1 MGERQLKTLTAY
13 SAIAAA
19 VGVLAIAALPTTT
32 LAQTTATRTAAAQPT
47 TAPSALDAQFRA
59 IAEEEYAWRQREMP
73 SRASKPST
81 LPDVSAA
88 TQQRRLA
95 YWTGVQ
101 TRLNAISPDRLSPS
115 ERTNYAVYKH
125 QIDNFVDDG
134 RHRLYE
140 MPFTAD
146 SSFWSSIAGMANQ
159 TFTSV
164 EDYERYL
171 SQLRD
176 TPRYFDQQ
184 ITNMRAGLARGFTQ
198 PKASLVGRDVSILS
212 VTEPTDPLANPM
224 YKPFIDMPSMISDAD
239 KQRLRAEAVQVI
251 QQQVVPAHRTLL
263 SFIRDEYMPGARDTL
278 GANRLPDGEDFYQ
291 TQIRQ
296 YTSVNLTPD
305 QIHQIGR
312 SEVARI
318 RAEMETV
325 MRSTGWTGSF
335 AEFITF
341 LKTDPQ
347 FQYDKPEHLLWHGA
361 WVIKKVDGKIGQ
373 YFNVKPRDTFSL
385 IPVPPA
391 IAPFY
396 TAGRGGNGACL
407 LNTYDLPSRPRY
419 NIPALTVHEC
429 NPGHAWHGVLRRE
442 HAKLPEWRSQ
452 AGISAFGEGW
462 ALYTEKLAVEM
473 GIYEDAYEDFGR
485 LNYEMWRA
493 ARLVIDTGLHS
504 KGWTREQ
511 AIAFLSE
518 NTALSDHEVGTEI
531 DRYITWP
538 GQALAYKLGEIEI
551 VRLRRLAEAELGA
564 DFDIKAFHD
573 HLLALGVA
581 TIPAMTTEMEAFIA
595 ESKQAAT
602 AARAGR

>member
-1 MGERQLKTLTAY
+1 MIYWGRMQLKTLTAY

-19 VGVLAIAALPTTT
+19 VGVMAFAALP
-32 LAQTTATRTAAAQPT
+32 ATAVASAPASASATSAAAV
-47 TAPSALDAQFRA
+47 DAQFRA
-59 IAEEEYAWRQREMP
+59 IAEEEYAWRQKEMP
-73 SRASKPST
+73 SRASKPSN

-95 YWTGVQ
+95 YWTDIQ
-101 TRLNAISPDRLSPS
+101 NRLNAISLDQLSPS
-115 ERTNYAVYKH
+115 ERTNYAVYRH
-125 QIDNFVDDG
+125 QIDNYVDDG

-140 MPFTAD
+140 MPFNSD
-146 SSFWSSIAGMANQ
+146 SSFWSSISGMANQ

-184 ITNMRAGLARGFTQ
+184 IVNMRAGLARGFTQ
-198 PKASLVGRDVSILS
+198 PKASLVGRDVSILA
-212 VTEPTDPLANPM
+212 VTEPTDPQANPF
-224 YKPFIDMPSMISDAD
+224 YKPFIDMPQSVSEAER
-239 KQRLRAEAVQVI
+239 QRLRAAAVQVI

-263 SFIRDEYMPGARDTL
+263 SFIRDEYVPGARDTL
-278 GANRLPDGEDFYQ
+278 GANRLPNGDDFYQ

-312 SEVARI
+312 AEVARI
-318 RAEMETV
+318 RAEMEAV
-325 MRSTGWTGSF
+325 MRSTGYTGDF
-335 AEFITF
+335 AQFITF

-347 FQYDKPEHLLWHGA
+347 FQYEKPEHLLWHGA
-361 WVIKKVDGKIGQ
+361 WVIKKVDGKMGQ
-373 YFNVKPRDTFSL
+373 YFNLKPRDTFSL
-385 IPVPPA
+385 VPVPDA

-396 TAGRGGNGACL
+396 TAGRGGNGTCL

-504 KGWTREQ
+504 KGWTRDQ

-551 VRLRRLAEAELGA
+551 VRLRRQAEAELGA

-581 TIPAMTTEMEAFIA
+581 TIPAMTAEMEAFIA
-595 ESKQAAT
+595 ESKQAAA
-602 AARAGR
+602 AARRAE

>member
-1 MGERQLKTLTAY
+1 MKTLTAY

-19 VGVLAIAALPTTT
+19 AGVLALAALPTT
-32 LAQTTATRTAAAQPT
+32 ASAASASAPATATATATSA
-47 TAPSALDAQFRA
+47 SALDAQFRA
-59 IAEEEYAWRQREMP
+59 IADEEYAWRRNEIP
-73 SRASKPST
+73 SRAAKPSN

-95 YWTGVQ
+95 YWTEIQ
-101 TRLNAISPDRLSPS
+101 RRLNAISPDQLSPS

-140 MPFTAD
+140 MPFNSD
-146 SSFWSSIAGMANQ
+146 SSFWSSISGMANQ

-164 EDYERYL
+164 EDYDRYL

-184 ITNMRAGLARGFTQ
+184 IANMRAGLARGFTQ
-198 PKASLVGRDVSILS
+198 PKASLVGRDVSILA
-212 VTEPTDPLANPM
+212 VTEPTEPQANPI
-224 YKPFIDMPSMISDAD
+224 YKPFIDMPSTISEAD

-263 SFIRDEYMPGARDTL
+263 SFIRDEYVPGARDAL
-278 GANRLPDGEDFYQ
+278 GANRLPNGDDFYQ

-312 SEVARI
+312 GEVARI
-318 RAEMETV
+318 RAEMEAV

-335 AEFITF
+335 AEFLTF
-341 LKTDPQ
+341 LKTDRQ

-361 WVIKKVDGKIGQ
+361 WVIKKVDGKMGQ
-373 YFNVKPRDTFSL
+373 YFNLKPRDTFSL

-442 HAKLPEWRSQ
+442 HAELPEWRSQ

-504 KGWTREQ
+504 KGWTRDQ
-511 AIAFLSE
+511 AIAFLSG

-551 VRLRRLAEAELGA
+551 VRLRRNAEAELGA
-564 DFDIKAFHD
+564 DFDIRAFHD

-581 TIPAMTTEMEAFIA
+581 TIPAMTAEMEAFIA
-595 ESKQAAT
+595 QSKQAAG
-602 AARAGR
+602 ARRAE

>member
-1 MGERQLKTLTAY
+1 M
-13 SAIAAA
+13 
-19 VGVLAIAALPTTT
+19 
-32 LAQTTATRTAAAQPT
+32 
-47 TAPSALDAQFRA
+47 
-59 IAEEEYAWRQREMP
+59 
-73 SRASKPST
+73 
-81 LPDVSAA
+81 
-88 TQQRRLA
+88 QRRLE
-95 YWTGVQ
+95 
-101 TRLNAISPDRLSPS
+101 AIAPDQLSAS

-140 MPFTAD
+140 MPFNSD
-146 SSFWSSIAGMANQ
+146 SSFWSSISGMANQ

-184 ITNMRAGLARGFTQ
+184 IVNMRAGLARGFTQ
-198 PKASLVGRDVSILS
+198 PKASLVGRDVSILA
-212 VTEPTDPLANPM
+212 VTEPADATQNPF
-224 YKPFIDMPSMISDAD
+224 YKPFLVMPAAMAEAD
-239 KQRLRAEAVQVI
+239 KQRLRAAAVQVI

-263 SFIRDEYMPGARDTL
+263 SFIRDEYVPGARDTL
-278 GANRLPDGEDFYQ
+278 GANRLPNGDDFYQ

-296 YTSVNLTPD
+296 YTSINLTPD

-312 SEVARI
+312 TEVARI
-318 RAEMETV
+318 RAEMEAV

-347 FQYDKPEHLLWHGA
+347 FHYEKPEHLLWHGA

-373 YFNVKPRDTFSL
+373 YFNLKPRDTFSL
-385 IPVPPA
+385 IPVPDS

-396 TAGRGGNGACL
+396 TAGRGGNGSCL

-473 GIYEDAYEDFGR
+473 GIYEDPYEDFGR

-504 KGWTREQ
+504 KGWTRDQ

-551 VRLRRLAEAELGA
+551 VRLRRKAEAELGA

-581 TIPAMTTEMEAFIA
+581 TIPAMTAEMEDFIA
-595 ESKQAAT
+595 QSKAAAAT
-602 AARAGR
+602 RTAQ

>member
-1 MGERQLKTLTAY
+1 MKTLTAY

-19 VGVLAIAALPTTT
+19 AGVLAFGALPTAASASAPAAAT
-32 LAQTTATRTAAAQPT
+32 ATTA
-47 TAPSALDAQFRA
+47 SALDAQFRA
-59 IAEEEYAWRQREMP
+59 IAEEEYAWRRNEIP
-73 SRASKPST
+73 SRASKPAN

-95 YWTGVQ
+95 YWTEIQ
-101 TRLNAISPDRLSPS
+101 RRLSAISPEQLSPS

-140 MPFTAD
+140 MPFNSD
-146 SSFWSSIAGMANQ
+146 SSFWSSISGMANQ

-164 EDYERYL
+164 EHYDRYL

-184 ITNMRAGLARGFTQ
+184 IANMRAGLARGFTQ
-198 PKASLVGRDVSILS
+198 PKASLVGRDVSILA
-212 VTEPTDPLANPM
+212 VTEPTDPQANPI
-224 YKPFIDMPSMISDAD
+224 YKPFIDMPSTIPEAD

-263 SFIRDEYMPGARDTL
+263 SFIRDEYVPGARDTL
-278 GANRLPDGEDFYQ
+278 GANRLPDGDDFYQ

-312 SEVARI
+312 AEVARV
-318 RAEMETV
+318 RAEMEAV

-335 AEFITF
+335 ADFLTF
-341 LKTDPQ
+341 LKTDRQ

-361 WVIKKVDGKIGQ
+361 WVIKKVDGKMGQ
-373 YFNVKPRDTFSL
+373 YFNLKPRDTFSL

-442 HAKLPEWRSQ
+442 HALPEWRSQ

-493 ARLVIDTGLHS
+493 ARLVIDTGVHS
-504 KGWTREQ
+504 KGWTRDQ
-511 AIAFLSE
+511 AVAFLSE

-551 VRLRRLAEAELGA
+551 VRLRRKAEAELGA
-564 DFDIKAFHD
+564 DFDIRAFHD

-581 TIPAMTTEMEAFIA
+581 TIPAMTAEMEAFIA
-595 ESKQAAT
+595 QSKQAAGT
-602 AARAGR
+602 RRAE

>member
-1 MGERQLKTLTAY
+1 MKSLTAFGALAVAVGILAVGGVAAPQQALAA
-13 SAIAAA
+13 SASAAA
-19 VGVLAIAALPTTT
+19 A
-32 LAQTTATRTAAAQPT
+32 
-47 TAPSALDAQFRA
+47 APSALDAQFRA
-59 IAEEEYAWRQREMP
+59 IAEEEYAWRRNEIP
-73 SRASKPST
+73 SRASRPAN

-95 YWTGVQ
+95 YWTEIQ
-101 TRLNAISPDRLSPS
+101 RRLNAISPDQLSPS

-140 MPFTAD
+140 MPFNSD
-146 SSFWSSIAGMANQ
+146 SSFWSSISGMANQ
-159 TFTSV
+159 TFASV
-164 EDYERYL
+164 EDYDRYL

-184 ITNMRAGLARGFTQ
+184 IANMRAGLARGFTQ
-198 PKASLVGRDVSILS
+198 PKASLVGRDVSILA
-212 VTEPTDPLANPM
+212 VTEPTDAQANPI
-224 YKPFIDMPSMISDAD
+224 YKPFIDMPSTISDAD
-239 KQRLRAEAVQVI
+239 KQRLRAQAVQVI

-263 SFIRDEYMPGARDTL
+263 SFIREEYVPGARDTL
-278 GANRLPDGEDFYQ
+278 GANRLPDGDDFYQ

-312 SEVARI
+312 GEVARI
-318 RAEMETV
+318 RAEMEAV

-335 AEFITF
+335 ADFLTF
-341 LKTDPQ
+341 LKTDRQ

-361 WVIKKVDGKIGQ
+361 WVIKKVDGKMGQ
-373 YFNVKPRDTFSL
+373 YFNLKPRDTFSL

-442 HAKLPEWRSQ
+442 HAALPEWRSQ

-504 KGWTREQ
+504 KGWTRDQ
-511 AIAFLSE
+511 AIAFLSG

-551 VRLRRLAEAELGA
+551 VRLRRKAEAELGA
-564 DFDIKAFHD
+564 DFDIRAFHD

-581 TIPAMTTEMEAFIA
+581 TIPAMTAEMEAFIA
-595 ESKQAAT
+595 QSKQAAGT
-602 AARAGR
+602 RRAE

>member
-1 MGERQLKTLTAY
+1 MKTLTAY

-19 VGVLAIAALPTTT
+19 AGVLALAALPTTASAASASASAPAT
-32 LAQTTATRTAAAQPT
+32 ATATTA
-47 TAPSALDAQFRA
+47 SALDAQFRA
-59 IAEEEYAWRQREMP
+59 IAEEEYAWRRNEIP
-73 SRASKPST
+73 SRASKPSN

-95 YWTGVQ
+95 YWTDVQ
-101 TRLNAISPDRLSPS
+101 RRLSAIAPDQLSPS

-140 MPFTAD
+140 MPFNSD
-146 SSFWSSIAGMANQ
+146 SSFWSSISGMANQ

-184 ITNMRAGLARGFTQ
+184 IANMRAGLARGFTQ
-198 PKASLVGRDVSILS
+198 PKASLVGRDVSILA
-212 VTEPTDPLANPM
+212 VTEPTDPQANPI
-224 YKPFIDMPSMISDAD
+224 YKPFIDMPSTISEAD

-263 SFIRDEYMPGARDTL
+263 SFIRDEYVPGARDTL
-278 GANRLPDGEDFYQ
+278 GANRLPNGDDFYQ

-312 SEVARI
+312 AEVARI
-318 RAEMETV
+318 RAEMEAV

-335 AEFITF
+335 AEFLTF
-341 LKTDPQ
+341 LKTDRQ

-361 WVIKKVDGKIGQ
+361 WVIKKVDGKMGQ
-373 YFNVKPRDTFSL
+373 YFNLKPRDTFSL

-442 HAKLPEWRSQ
+442 HAELPEWRSQ

-504 KGWTREQ
+504 KGWTRDQ
-511 AIAFLSE
+511 AIAFLSG

-551 VRLRRLAEAELGA
+551 VRLRRQAEAELGA
-564 DFDIKAFHD
+564 NFDIKAFHD

-581 TIPAMTTEMEAFIA
+581 TIPAMTAEMEAFIA
-595 ESKQAAT
+595 QSKQAAG
-602 AARAGR
+602 ARRAE

>member
-1 MGERQLKTLTAY
+1 MKTLTAY

-19 VGVLAIAALPTTT
+19 VGVMAFAALP
-32 LAQTTATRTAAAQPT
+32 ATAVASAPASASATSAAAV
-47 TAPSALDAQFRA
+47 DAQFRA
-59 IAEEEYAWRQREMP
+59 IAEEEYAWRQKEMP
-73 SRASKPST
+73 SRASKPSN

-95 YWTGVQ
+95 YWTDIQ
-101 TRLNAISPDRLSPS
+101 NRLNAISLDQLSPS
-115 ERTNYAVYKH
+115 ERTNYAVYRH
-125 QIDNFVDDG
+125 QIDNYVDDG

-140 MPFTAD
+140 MPFNSD
-146 SSFWSSIAGMANQ
+146 SSFWSSISGMANQ

-184 ITNMRAGLARGFTQ
+184 IVNMRAGLARGFTQ
-198 PKASLVGRDVSILS
+198 PKASLVGRDVSILA
-212 VTEPTDPLANPM
+212 VTEPTSPQANPL
-224 YKPFIDMPSMISDAD
+224 YKPFIDMPPGISETDRR
-239 KQRLRAEAVQVI
+239 RLRASAVQVI

-263 SFIRDEYMPGARDTL
+263 SFIRDEYVPGARDTL
-278 GANRLPDGEDFYQ
+278 GANRLPNGDDFYQ

-312 SEVARI
+312 AEVARI
-318 RAEMETV
+318 RAEMEAV
-325 MRSTGWTGSF
+325 MRSTGYTGDF
-335 AEFITF
+335 AQFITF

-347 FQYDKPEHLLWHGA
+347 FQYEKPEHLLWHGA
-361 WVIKKVDGKIGQ
+361 WVIKKVDGKMGQ
-373 YFNVKPRDTFSL
+373 YFNLKPRDTFSL
-385 IPVPPA
+385 VPVPDA

-396 TAGRGGNGACL
+396 TAGRGGNGTCL

-504 KGWTREQ
+504 KGWTRDQ

-551 VRLRRLAEAELGA
+551 VRLRRQAEAELGA

-581 TIPAMTTEMEAFIA
+581 TIPAMTAEMEAFIA
-595 ESKQAAT
+595 ESKQAA
-602 AARAGR
+602 AARRAE

>member
-1 MGERQLKTLTAY
+1 MKTLTAY

-19 VGVLAIAALPTTT
+19 AGVLALAALPTTASAT
-32 LAQTTATRTAAAQPT
+32 SASAPATATATTA
-47 TAPSALDAQFRA
+47 SALDAQFRA
-59 IAEEEYAWRQREMP
+59 IAEEEYAWRRNEIP
-73 SRASKPST
+73 SRASKPSN

-95 YWTGVQ
+95 YWTDVQ
-101 TRLNAISPDRLSPS
+101 RRLSALAPDQLSPS

-140 MPFTAD
+140 MPFNSD
-146 SSFWSSIAGMANQ
+146 SSFWSSISGMANQ

-164 EDYERYL
+164 EDYDRYL

-184 ITNMRAGLARGFTQ
+184 IANMRAGLARGFTQ
-198 PKASLVGRDVSILS
+198 PKASLVGRDVSILA
-212 VTEPTDPLANPM
+212 VTEPTDPQANPI
-224 YKPFIDMPSMISDAD
+224 YKPFINMPSTISDAD

-263 SFIRDEYMPGARDTL
+263 SFIRDEYVPGARDTL
-278 GANRLPDGEDFYQ
+278 GANRLPNGDDFYQ

-305 QIHQIGR
+305 QIHEIGR
-312 SEVARI
+312 AEVARI
-318 RAEMETV
+318 RAEMEAV

-335 AEFITF
+335 ADFLTF
-341 LKTDPQ
+341 LKTDAQ
-347 FQYDKPEHLLWHGA
+347 FKYDKPEHLLWHGA
-361 WVIKKVDGKIGQ
+361 WVIKKVDGKMGQ
-373 YFNVKPRDTFSL
+373 YFNLKPRDTFSL
-385 IPVPPA
+385 IPVPDE

-396 TAGRGGNGACL
+396 TGGRGGNGVCL
-407 LNTYDLPSRPRY
+407 LNNYDLPSRPRY

-429 NPGHAWHGVLRRE
+429 NPGHAWHGNLRRE
-442 HAKLPEWRSQ
+442 HAALPEWRAQ
-452 AGISAFGEGW
+452 AGISAFSEGW

-485 LNYEMWRA
+485 LTYEMWRA

-504 KGWTREQ
+504 KGWTRDQ

-551 VRLRRLAEAELGA
+551 VRLRRRAEAELGA
-564 DFDIKAFHD
+564 DFDIRAFHD

-581 TIPAMTTEMEAFIA
+581 TIPAMTAEMEGFIA
-595 ESKQAAT
+595 QSKQAAG
-602 AARAGR
+602 ARRAE

>member
-1 MGERQLKTLTAY
+1 MKTLIAH
-13 SAIAAA
+13 SAAA
-19 VGVLAIAALPTTT
+19 AALGVLLTGVALSPVA
-32 LAQTTATRTAAAQPT
+32 AQTAQAAQVQAAV
-47 TAPSALDAQFRA
+47 APPQTDLDRRFRA
-59 IAEEEYAWRQREMP
+59 IADEEYAWRQKEMP
-73 SRASKPST
+73 SRSSKPTT

-95 YWTGVQ
+95 YWTDVQ
-101 TRLNAISPDRLSPS
+101 NRLKAISPDQLSPS

-125 QIDNFVDDG
+125 QIDNYVDDG

-146 SSFWSSIAGMANQ
+146 SSFWSSLSGMGNQ
-159 TFTSV
+159 TYVTV

-198 PKASLVGRDVSILS
+198 PKASLVGRDVSITA
-212 VTEPTDPLANPM
+212 VTDPTDPRQNPF
-224 YKPFIDMPSMISDAD
+224 YKPFIDMPAMMSAAD
-239 KQRLRAEAVQVI
+239 KQRLRAAAVEVI
-251 QQQVVPAHRTLL
+251 QQQVTPSYRALL
-263 SFIRDEYMPGARDTL
+263 TFFRNEYMPGARDTL
-278 GANRLPDGEDFYQ
+278 GANRLPNGEDFYQ

-312 SEVARI
+312 GEVARI
-318 RAEMETV
+318 RAEMEAV
-325 MRSTGWTGSF
+325 MRSTGYTGTF
-335 AEFITF
+335 AQFLNF

-347 FQYDKPEHLLWHGA
+347 FQYEKPEHLLWHGA
-361 WVIKKVDGKIGQ
+361 WVIKKVDGKMGQ
-373 YFNVKPRDTFSL
+373 YFGLRPRDTFSL
-385 IPVPPA
+385 VPVPDS

-396 TAGRGGNGACL
+396 TAGRGGNGSCL

-473 GIYEDAYEDFGR
+473 GIYENPYEDFGR

-504 KGWTREQ
+504 KGWTRDQ

-518 NTALSDHEVGTEI
+518 NTALSDHEIGTEI

-551 VRLRRLAEAELGA
+551 VRLRREAERQLGSS
-564 DFDIKAFHD
+564 FDIKAFHD

-581 TIPAMTTEMEAFIA
+581 TIPSMTAEMEAFIA
-595 ESKQAAT
+595 DSRRTATAAT
-602 AARAGR
+602 AANGA

>member
-1 MGERQLKTLTAY
+1 MKTLTAY

-19 VGVLAIAALPTTT
+19 VGALAFAALPTSA
-32 LAQTTATRTAAAQPT
+32 LASAPANATASTA
-47 TAPSALDAQFRA
+47 SALDAQFRA
-59 IAEEEYAWRQREMP
+59 IAEEEYAWRRKEIP
-73 SRASKPST
+73 SRASKPSN

-95 YWTGVQ
+95 YWTDVQ
-101 TRLNAISPDRLSPS
+101 RRLSAIAPGQLSPS

-140 MPFTAD
+140 MPFNSD
-146 SSFWSSIAGMANQ
+146 SSFWSSISGMANQ

-164 EDYERYL
+164 EDYDRYL

-184 ITNMRAGLARGFTQ
+184 IANMRAGLARGFTQ
-198 PKASLVGRDVSILS
+198 PKASLAGRDVSILA
-212 VTEPTDPLANPM
+212 VTEPSEPQANPI
-224 YKPFIDMPSMISDAD
+224 YKPFIDMPSTISDAD

-263 SFIRDEYMPGARDTL
+263 SFIREDYVPGARDTL
-278 GANRLPDGEDFYQ
+278 GANRLPDGDDFYQ

-305 QIHQIGR
+305 QIHEIGR
-312 SEVARI
+312 AEVARV
-318 RAEMETV
+318 RAEMEAV

-335 AEFITF
+335 AEFLTF
-341 LKTDPQ
+341 LKTDRQ
-347 FQYDKPEHLLWHGA
+347 FQYDKPEYLLWHGA
-361 WVIKKVDGKIGQ
+361 WVIKKVDGKMGQ
-373 YFNVKPRDTFSL
+373 YFNLKPRDTFSL

-442 HAKLPEWRSQ
+442 HAELPEWRSQ

-504 KGWTREQ
+504 KGWTRDQ
-511 AIAFLSE
+511 AIAFLSG

-551 VRLRRLAEAELGA
+551 VRLRRQAEAELGA
-564 DFDIKAFHD
+564 NFDIKAFHD

-581 TIPAMTTEMEAFIA
+581 TIPAMTAEMEAFIA
-595 ESKQAAT
+595 ESKQAAG
-602 AARAGR
+602 ARRAE

>member
-1 MGERQLKTLTAY
+1 MKTLTAY

-19 VGVLAIAALPTTT
+19 AGVLALAALPTTASAASASAPAT
-32 LAQTTATRTAAAQPT
+32 ATATTA
-47 TAPSALDAQFRA
+47 SALDAQFRA
-59 IAEEEYAWRQREMP
+59 IADEEYAWRRNEIP
-73 SRASKPST
+73 SRAAKPSN

-95 YWTGVQ
+95 YWTEIQ
-101 TRLNAISPDRLSPS
+101 RRLNAISPDQLSPS

-140 MPFTAD
+140 MPFNSD
-146 SSFWSSIAGMANQ
+146 SSFWSSISGMANQ

-164 EDYERYL
+164 EDYDRYL

-184 ITNMRAGLARGFTQ
+184 IANMRAGLARGFTQ
-198 PKASLVGRDVSILS
+198 PKASLVGRDVSILA
-212 VTEPTDPLANPM
+212 VTEPTDPQANPI
-224 YKPFIDMPSMISDAD
+224 YKPFIDMPSTISEAD

-263 SFIRDEYMPGARDTL
+263 SFIRDEYVPGARDTL
-278 GANRLPDGEDFYQ
+278 GANRLPNGDDFYQ

-312 SEVARI
+312 GEVARI
-318 RAEMETV
+318 RAEMEAV

-335 AEFITF
+335 AEFLTF
-341 LKTDPQ
+341 LKTDRQ

-361 WVIKKVDGKIGQ
+361 WVIKKVDGKMGQ
-373 YFNVKPRDTFSL
+373 YFNLKPRDTFSL

-442 HAKLPEWRSQ
+442 HAELPEWRSQ

-504 KGWTREQ
+504 KGWTRDQ
-511 AIAFLSE
+511 AIAFLSG

-551 VRLRRLAEAELGA
+551 VRLRRNAEAELGA
-564 DFDIKAFHD
+564 DFDIRAFHD

-581 TIPAMTTEMEAFIA
+581 TIPAMTAEMEAFIA
-595 ESKQAAT
+595 QSKQAAG
-602 AARAGR
+602 ARRAE

>member
-1 MGERQLKTLTAY
+1 MKTLTAY

-19 VGVLAIAALPTTT
+19 AGVLALAALPTTASAASASAPAT
-32 LAQTTATRTAAAQPT
+32 ATATTA
-47 TAPSALDAQFRA
+47 SALDAQFRA
-59 IAEEEYAWRQREMP
+59 IADEEYAWRRNEIP
-73 SRASKPST
+73 SRAAKPT
-81 LPDVSAA
+81 NLPDVSAA

-95 YWTGVQ
+95 YWTEIQ
-101 TRLNAISPDRLSPS
+101 RRLNAISPDQLSPS

-140 MPFTAD
+140 MPFNSD
-146 SSFWSSIAGMANQ
+146 SSFWSSISGMANQ

-164 EDYERYL
+164 EDYDRYL

-184 ITNMRAGLARGFTQ
+184 IANMRAGLARGFTQ
-198 PKASLVGRDVSILS
+198 PKASLVGRDVSILA
-212 VTEPTDPLANPM
+212 VTEPTDPQANPI
-224 YKPFIDMPSMISDAD
+224 YKPFIDMPSTISEAD
-239 KQRLRAEAVQVI
+239 RQRLRAEAVQVI

-263 SFIRDEYMPGARDTL
+263 SFIRDEYVPGARDTL
-278 GANRLPDGEDFYQ
+278 GANRLPNGDDFYQ

-312 SEVARI
+312 AEVARI
-318 RAEMETV
+318 RAEMEAV

-335 AEFITF
+335 AEFLTF
-341 LKTDPQ
+341 LKTDRQ

-361 WVIKKVDGKIGQ
+361 WVIKKVDGKMGQ
-373 YFNVKPRDTFSL
+373 YFNLKPRDTFSL

-442 HAKLPEWRSQ
+442 HAELPEWRSQ

-504 KGWTREQ
+504 KGWTRDQ
-511 AIAFLSE
+511 AIAFLSG

-551 VRLRRLAEAELGA
+551 VRLRRNAEAELGA
-564 DFDIKAFHD
+564 DFDIRAFHD

-581 TIPAMTTEMEAFIA
+581 TIPAMTAEMEAFIA
-595 ESKQAAT
+595 QSKQAAG
-602 AARAGR
+602 ARRAE

>member
-1 MGERQLKTLTAY
+1 MKTLTAY

-19 VGVLAIAALPTTT
+19 VGVMAFAALPTT
-32 LAQTTATRTAAAQPT
+32 AVASAPASASATSAAAV
-47 TAPSALDAQFRA
+47 DAQFRA
-59 IAEEEYAWRQREMP
+59 IAEEEYAWRQKEMP
-73 SRASKPST
+73 SRASKPSN

-95 YWTGVQ
+95 YWTDIQ
-101 TRLNAISPDRLSPS
+101 NRLNAISLDQLSPS
-115 ERTNYAVYKH
+115 ERTNYAVYRH
-125 QIDNFVDDG
+125 QIDNYVDDG

-140 MPFTAD
+140 MPFNSD
-146 SSFWSSIAGMANQ
+146 SSFWSSISGMANQ

-184 ITNMRAGLARGFTQ
+184 IVNMRAGLARGFTQ
-198 PKASLVGRDVSILS
+198 PKASLVGRDVSILA
-212 VTEPTDPLANPM
+212 VTEPADPQANPF
-224 YKPFIDMPSMISDAD
+224 YKPFIDMPQSVSEAER
-239 KQRLRAEAVQVI
+239 QRLRAAAVQVI

-263 SFIRDEYMPGARDTL
+263 SFIRDEYVPGARDTL
-278 GANRLPDGEDFYQ
+278 GANRLPNGDDFYQ

-312 SEVARI
+312 AEVARI
-318 RAEMETV
+318 RAEMEAV
-325 MRSTGWTGSF
+325 MRSTGYTGDF
-335 AEFITF
+335 AQFITF

-347 FQYDKPEHLLWHGA
+347 FQYEKPEHLLWHGA
-361 WVIKKVDGKIGQ
+361 WVIKKVDGKMGQ
-373 YFNVKPRDTFSL
+373 YFNLKPRDTFSL
-385 IPVPPA
+385 VPVPDA

-396 TAGRGGNGACL
+396 TAGRGGNGTCL

-504 KGWTREQ
+504 KGWTRDQ

-551 VRLRRLAEAELGA
+551 VRLRRQAEAELGA

-581 TIPAMTTEMEAFIA
+581 TIPAMTAEMEAFIA
-595 ESKQAAT
+595 ESKQAAA
-602 AARAGR
+602 AARRAE

>member
-1 MGERQLKTLTAY
+1 MIYWGRMQLKTLTAY

-19 VGVLAIAALPTTT
+19 VGVMAFAALP
-32 LAQTTATRTAAAQPT
+32 ATAVASAPASASATSAAAV
-47 TAPSALDAQFRA
+47 DAQFRA
-59 IAEEEYAWRQREMP
+59 IAEEEYAWRQKEMP
-73 SRASKPST
+73 SRASKPSN

-95 YWTGVQ
+95 YWTDIQ
-101 TRLNAISPDRLSPS
+101 NRLNAISLDQLSPS
-115 ERTNYAVYKH
+115 ERTNYAVYRH
-125 QIDNFVDDG
+125 QIDNYVDDG

-140 MPFTAD
+140 MPFNSD
-146 SSFWSSIAGMANQ
+146 SSFWSSISGMANQ

-184 ITNMRAGLARGFTQ
+184 IVNMRAGLARGFTQ
-198 PKASLVGRDVSILS
+198 PKASLVGRDVSILA
-212 VTEPTDPLANPM
+212 VTEPTSPQANPL
-224 YKPFIDMPSMISDAD
+224 YKPFIDMPPGISETDRR
-239 KQRLRAEAVQVI
+239 RLRASAVQVI

-263 SFIRDEYMPGARDTL
+263 SFIRDEYVPGARDTL
-278 GANRLPDGEDFYQ
+278 GANRLPNGDDFYQ

-312 SEVARI
+312 AEVARI
-318 RAEMETV
+318 RAEMEAV
-325 MRSTGWTGSF
+325 MRSTGYTGDF
-335 AEFITF
+335 AQFITF

-347 FQYDKPEHLLWHGA
+347 FQYEKPEHLLWHGA
-361 WVIKKVDGKIGQ
+361 WVIKKVDGKMGQ
-373 YFNVKPRDTFSL
+373 YFNLKPRDTFSL
-385 IPVPPA
+385 VPVPDA

-396 TAGRGGNGACL
+396 TAGRGGNGTCL

-504 KGWTREQ
+504 KGWTRDQ

-551 VRLRRLAEAELGA
+551 VRLRRQAEAELGA

-581 TIPAMTTEMEAFIA
+581 TIPAMTAEMEAFIA
-595 ESKQAAT
+595 ESKQAA
-602 AARAGR
+602 AARRAE

>member
-1 MGERQLKTLTAY
+1 MIYWGRMQLKTLTAY

-19 VGVLAIAALPTTT
+19 VGVMAFAALPTT
-32 LAQTTATRTAAAQPT
+32 AVASAPASASATSAAAV
-47 TAPSALDAQFRA
+47 DAQFRA
-59 IAEEEYAWRQREMP
+59 IAEEEYAWRQKEMP
-73 SRASKPST
+73 SRASKPSN

-95 YWTGVQ
+95 YWTDIQ
-101 TRLNAISPDRLSPS
+101 NRLNAISLDQLSPS
-115 ERTNYAVYKH
+115 ERTNYAVYRH
-125 QIDNFVDDG
+125 QIDNYVDDG

-140 MPFTAD
+140 MPFNSD
-146 SSFWSSIAGMANQ
+146 SSFWSSISGMANQ

-184 ITNMRAGLARGFTQ
+184 IVNMRAGLARGFTQ
-198 PKASLVGRDVSILS
+198 PKASLVGRDVSILA
-212 VTEPTDPLANPM
+212 VTEPTDPQANPF
-224 YKPFIDMPSMISDAD
+224 YKPFIDMPQSVSEAER
-239 KQRLRAEAVQVI
+239 QRLRAAAVQVI

-263 SFIRDEYMPGARDTL
+263 SFIRDEYVPGARDTL
-278 GANRLPDGEDFYQ
+278 GANRLPNGDDFYQ

-312 SEVARI
+312 AEVARI
-318 RAEMETV
+318 RAEMEAV
-325 MRSTGWTGSF
+325 MRSTGYTGDF
-335 AEFITF
+335 AQFITF

-347 FQYDKPEHLLWHGA
+347 FQYEKPEHLLWHGA
-361 WVIKKVDGKIGQ
+361 WVIKKVDGKMGQ
-373 YFNVKPRDTFSL
+373 YFNLKPRDTFSL
-385 IPVPPA
+385 VPVPDA

-396 TAGRGGNGACL
+396 TAGRGGNGTCL

-504 KGWTREQ
+504 KGWTRDQ

-551 VRLRRLAEAELGA
+551 VRLRRQAEAELGA

-581 TIPAMTTEMEAFIA
+581 TIPAMTAEMEAFIA
-595 ESKQAAT
+595 ESKQAA
-602 AARAGR
+602 AARRAE

>member
-1 MGERQLKTLTAY
+1 MIYWGRMQLKTLTAY

-19 VGVLAIAALPTTT
+19 VGVMAFAALP
-32 LAQTTATRTAAAQPT
+32 ATAVASAPASASATSAAAV
-47 TAPSALDAQFRA
+47 DAQFRA
-59 IAEEEYAWRQREMP
+59 IAEEEYAWRQKEMP
-73 SRASKPST
+73 SRASKPSN

-95 YWTGVQ
+95 YWTDIQ
-101 TRLNAISPDRLSPS
+101 NRLNAISLDQLSPS
-115 ERTNYAVYKH
+115 ERTNYAVYRH
-125 QIDNFVDDG
+125 QIDNYVDDG

-140 MPFTAD
+140 MPFNSD
-146 SSFWSSIAGMANQ
+146 SSFWSSISGMANQ

-184 ITNMRAGLARGFTQ
+184 IVNMRAGLARGFTQ
-198 PKASLVGRDVSILS
+198 PKASLVGRDVSILA
-212 VTEPTDPLANPM
+212 VTEPTDPQANPF
-224 YKPFIDMPSMISDAD
+224 YKPFIDMPQSVSEAER
-239 KQRLRAEAVQVI
+239 QRLRAAAVQVI

-263 SFIRDEYMPGARDTL
+263 SFIRDEYVPGARDTL
-278 GANRLPDGEDFYQ
+278 GANRLPNGDDFYQ

-312 SEVARI
+312 AEVARI
-318 RAEMETV
+318 RAEMEAV
-325 MRSTGWTGSF
+325 MRSTGYTGDF
-335 AEFITF
+335 AQFITF

-347 FQYDKPEHLLWHGA
+347 FQYEKPEHLLWHGA
-361 WVIKKVDGKIGQ
+361 WVIKKVDGKMGQ
-373 YFNVKPRDTFSL
+373 YFNLKPRDTFSL
-385 IPVPPA
+385 VPVPDA

-396 TAGRGGNGACL
+396 TAGRGGNGTCL

-504 KGWTREQ
+504 KGWTRDQ

-551 VRLRRLAEAELGA
+551 VRLRRQAEAELGA

-581 TIPAMTTEMEAFIA
+581 TIPAMTAEMEAFIA
-595 ESKQAAT
+595 ESKQAA
-602 AARAGR
+602 AARRAE

>member
-1 MGERQLKTLTAY
+1 MKTLTAY

-19 VGVLAIAALPTTT
+19 VGVLALAALPP
-32 LAQTTATRTAAAQPT
+32 TASAASAAAATVAATP
-47 TAPSALDAQFRA
+47 ANALDAQFRA
-59 IAEEEYAWRQREMP
+59 IADEEYAWRRNEIP
-73 SRASKPST
+73 SRASKPT
-81 LPDVSAA
+81 HLPDVSAA

-95 YWTGVQ
+95 YWTEIQ
-101 TRLNAISPDRLSPS
+101 RRLNAISPDQLSPS

-140 MPFTAD
+140 MPFNSD
-146 SSFWSSIAGMANQ
+146 SSFWSSISGMANQ

-164 EDYERYL
+164 EDYDRYL

-184 ITNMRAGLARGFTQ
+184 IANMRAGLARGFTQ
-198 PKASLVGRDVSILS
+198 PKASLVGRDVSILA
-212 VTEPTDPLANPM
+212 VTEPTDPQANPI
-224 YKPFIDMPSMISDAD
+224 YKPFINMPSTISDAD

-263 SFIRDEYMPGARDTL
+263 SFIRDEYVPGARDTL
-278 GANRLPDGEDFYQ
+278 GANRLPNGDDFYQ

-305 QIHQIGR
+305 QIHEIGR
-312 SEVARI
+312 AEVARI
-318 RAEMETV
+318 RAEMGAV

-335 AEFITF
+335 AEFLTF
-341 LKTDPQ
+341 LKTDRQ

-361 WVIKKVDGKIGQ
+361 WVIKKVDGKMGQ
-373 YFNVKPRDTFSL
+373 YFNLKPRDTFSL

-442 HAKLPEWRSQ
+442 HAALPEWRSQ

-504 KGWTREQ
+504 KGWTRDQ

-551 VRLRRLAEAELGA
+551 VRLRRQAEAELGA
-564 DFDIKAFHD
+564 DFDIRAFHD

-581 TIPAMTTEMEAFIA
+581 TIPAMTAEMEGFIA
-595 ESKQAAT
+595 QSKQAAG
-602 AARAGR
+602 ARRAE

>member
-1 MGERQLKTLTAY
+1 MQLKTLTAY

-19 VGVLAIAALPTTT
+19 VGVMAFAALP
-32 LAQTTATRTAAAQPT
+32 ATAVASAPASASATSAAAV
-47 TAPSALDAQFRA
+47 DDQFRA
-59 IAEEEYAWRQREMP
+59 IAEEEYAWRQKEMP
-73 SRASKPST
+73 SRASKPSN

-95 YWTGVQ
+95 YWTDIQ
-101 TRLNAISPDRLSPS
+101 NRLNAISLDQLSPS
-115 ERTNYAVYKH
+115 ERTNYAVYRH
-125 QIDNFVDDG
+125 QIDNYVDDG

-140 MPFTAD
+140 MPFNSD
-146 SSFWSSIAGMANQ
+146 SSFWSSISGMANQ

-184 ITNMRAGLARGFTQ
+184 IVNMRAGLARGFTQ
-198 PKASLVGRDVSILS
+198 PKASLVGRDVSILA
-212 VTEPTDPLANPM
+212 VTEPTSPQANPL
-224 YKPFIDMPSMISDAD
+224 YKPFIDMPPGISETDRR
-239 KQRLRAEAVQVI
+239 RLRASAVQVI

-263 SFIRDEYMPGARDTL
+263 SFIRDEYVPGARDTL
-278 GANRLPDGEDFYQ
+278 GANRLPNGDDFYQ

-312 SEVARI
+312 AEVARI
-318 RAEMETV
+318 RAEMEAA
-325 MRSTGWTGSF
+325 MRSTGYTGDF
-335 AEFITF
+335 AQFITF

-347 FQYDKPEHLLWHGA
+347 FQYEKPEHLLWHGA
-361 WVIKKVDGKIGQ
+361 WVIKKVDGKMGQ
-373 YFNVKPRDTFSL
+373 YFNLKPRDTFSL
-385 IPVPPA
+385 VPVPDA

-396 TAGRGGNGACL
+396 TAGRGGNGTCL

-504 KGWTREQ
+504 KGWTRDQ

-551 VRLRRLAEAELGA
+551 VRLRRQAEAELGA

-581 TIPAMTTEMEAFIA
+581 TIPAMTAEMEAFIA
-595 ESKQAAT
+595 ESKQAA
-602 AARAGR
+602 AARRAE

>member
-1 MGERQLKTLTAY
+1 MQLKTLTAY

-19 VGVLAIAALPTTT
+19 VGVMAFAALPTT
-32 LAQTTATRTAAAQPT
+32 AVASAPASASATSAAAV
-47 TAPSALDAQFRA
+47 DAQFRA
-59 IAEEEYAWRQREMP
+59 IAEEEYAWRQKEMP
-73 SRASKPST
+73 SRASKPSN

-95 YWTGVQ
+95 YWTDIQ
-101 TRLNAISPDRLSPS
+101 NRLNAISLDQLSPS
-115 ERTNYAVYKH
+115 ERTNYAVYRH
-125 QIDNFVDDG
+125 QIDNYVDDG

-140 MPFTAD
+140 MPFNSD
-146 SSFWSSIAGMANQ
+146 SSFWSSISGMANQ

-184 ITNMRAGLARGFTQ
+184 IVNMRAGLARGFTQ
-198 PKASLVGRDVSILS
+198 PKASLVGRDVSILA
-212 VTEPTDPLANPM
+212 VTEPADPQANPF
-224 YKPFIDMPSMISDAD
+224 YKPFIDMPQSVSEAER
-239 KQRLRAEAVQVI
+239 QRLRAAAVQVI

-263 SFIRDEYMPGARDTL
+263 SFIRDEYVPGARDTL
-278 GANRLPDGEDFYQ
+278 GANRLPNGDDFYQ

-312 SEVARI
+312 AEVARI
-318 RAEMETV
+318 RAEMEAV
-325 MRSTGWTGSF
+325 MRSTGYTGDF
-335 AEFITF
+335 AQFITF

-347 FQYDKPEHLLWHGA
+347 FQYEKPEHLLWHGA
-361 WVIKKVDGKIGQ
+361 WVIKKVDGKMGQ
-373 YFNVKPRDTFSL
+373 YFNLKPRDTFSL
-385 IPVPPA
+385 VPVPDA

-396 TAGRGGNGACL
+396 TAGRGGNGTCL

-504 KGWTREQ
+504 KGWTRDQ

-551 VRLRRLAEAELGA
+551 VRLRRQAEAELGA

-581 TIPAMTTEMEAFIA
+581 TIPAMTAEMEAFIA
-595 ESKQAAT
+595 ESKQAAA
-602 AARAGR
+602 AARRAE

>member
-1 MGERQLKTLTAY
+1 MMKTLTARG
-13 SAIAAA
+13 AIAAAA
-19 VGVLAIAALPTTT
+19 VGVLAFGAVTTAASAALAGAPPAATTT
-32 LAQTTATRTAAAQPT
+32 SAG
-47 TAPSALDAQFRA
+47 ALDAQFRA
-59 IAEEEYAWRQREMP
+59 IAEEEYAWRRQEIP
-73 SRASKPST
+73 SRASRPST

-95 YWTGVQ
+95 YWTEIQ
-101 TRLNAISPDRLSPS
+101 RRLNAISPDQLSPE

-125 QIDNFVDDG
+125 QIDNYVDDG

-140 MPFTAD
+140 MPFNSD
-146 SSFWSSIAGMANQ
+146 SSFWSSISGMANQ
-159 TFTSV
+159 TFAST
-164 EDYERYL
+164 EDYDRYL

-176 TPRYFDQQ
+176 VPRYFDQQ
-184 ITNMRAGLARGFTQ
+184 IANMRAGLARGFTQ
-198 PKASLVGRDVSILS
+198 PKASLAGRDVSILAI
-212 VTEPTDPLANPM
+212 TEPTDPTANPL
-224 YKPFIDMPSMISDAD
+224 YKPFVDMPSSIPAAD
-239 KQRLRAEAVQVI
+239 RQRLRAAAVEVI
-251 QQQVVPAHRTLL
+251 QQQAVPAHRTLL
-263 SFIRDEYMPGARDTL
+263 AFIRDEYIPGARDTL
-278 GANRLPDGEDFYQ
+278 GANRLPDGDDFYQ

-312 SEVARI
+312 AEVARI
-318 RAEMETV
+318 RAEMEAV
-325 MRSTGWTGSF
+325 MRSTGFTGSF
-335 AEFITF
+335 AEFIAF

-347 FQYDKPEHLLWHGA
+347 FQYEKPEHLLWHGA

-373 YFNVKPRDTFSL
+373 YFNLKPRDTFSL
-385 IPVPPA
+385 IPVPDA

-442 HAKLPEWRSQ
+442 HAKLPEWRAQ

-504 KGWTREQ
+504 KGWTRDQ

-564 DFDIKAFHD
+564 AFDIKAFHD

-581 TIPAMTTEMEAFIA
+581 TIPAMTAEMEAFIA
-595 ESKQAAT
+595 QSKAKGASPTQ
-602 AARAGR
+602 

>member
-1 MGERQLKTLTAY
+1 MKTLTAY

-19 VGVLAIAALPTTT
+19 AGVLVFGMALAPASAVHASAPAA
-32 LAQTTATRTAAAQPT
+32 ATAAAPT
-47 TAPSALDAQFRA
+47 ALDAQFRA
-59 IAEEEYAWRQREMP
+59 IADEEYAWRRTELP
-73 SRASKPST
+73 SRASRPTT

-95 YWTGVQ
+95 YWTEIQ
-101 TRLNAISPDRLSPS
+101 RRLNAISPDQLSAN

-125 QIDNFVDDG
+125 QIDNYVDDG

-146 SSFWSSIAGMANQ
+146 SSFWSSISGMANQ
-159 TFTSV
+159 SFTTV
-164 EDYERYL
+164 EDYDRYL

-184 ITNMRAGLARGFTQ
+184 IVNMRAGLARGFTQ
-198 PKASLVGRDVSILS
+198 PKASLVGRDVAILA
-212 VTEPTDPLANPM
+212 VTEPATPQENPL
-224 YKPFIDMPSMISDAD
+224 YKPFIDMPSTISDAD
-239 KQRLRAEAVQVI
+239 KQRLRANAVQVI

-263 SFIRDEYMPGARDTL
+263 SFIRDEYVPGARDTL
-278 GANRLPDGEDFYQ
+278 GANRLPDGDDFYQ

-312 SEVARI
+312 TEVARV
-318 RAEMETV
+318 RSEMEAV
-325 MRSTGWTGSF
+325 MRSTGFTGSF
-335 AEFITF
+335 AQFLTF

-347 FQYDKPEHLLWHGA
+347 FQYEKPEHLLWHGA
-361 WVIKKVDGKIGQ
+361 WVIKRVDGKIGQ
-373 YFNVKPRDTFSL
+373 YFNLKPRDTFSL
-385 IPVPPA
+385 TPVPDA

-396 TAGRGGNGACL
+396 TAGRGGNGTCL

-442 HAKLPEWRSQ
+442 HAALPEWRAQ
-452 AGISAFGEGW
+452 AGISAFSEGW

-473 GIYEDAYEDFGR
+473 GIYEDPYEDFGR

-493 ARLVIDTGLHS
+493 ARLVIDTGLHT
-504 KGWTREQ
+504 KGWTRDQ
-511 AIAFLSE
+511 AIAYLSE
-518 NTALSDHEVGTEI
+518 NTALSDHEIGTEI

-538 GQALAYKLGEIEI
+538 GQALSYKLGEIEI
-551 VRLRRLAEAELGA
+551 VRLRRKAEAELGSA
-564 DFDIKAFHD
+564 FDIRAFHD

-595 ESKQAAT
+595 DSKRNAA
-602 AARAGR
+602 AQPGGRPAE

>member
-1 MGERQLKTLTAY
+1 MIYWGRMQLKTLTAY

-19 VGVLAIAALPTTT
+19 VGVMAFAALP
-32 LAQTTATRTAAAQPT
+32 ATAVASEPASASATSAAAV
-47 TAPSALDAQFRA
+47 DAQFRA
-59 IAEEEYAWRQREMP
+59 IAEEEYAWRQKEMP
-73 SRASKPST
+73 SRASKPSN

-95 YWTGVQ
+95 YWTDIQ
-101 TRLNAISPDRLSPS
+101 NRLNAISLDQLSPS
-115 ERTNYAVYKH
+115 ERTNYAVYRH
-125 QIDNFVDDG
+125 QIDNYVDDG

-140 MPFTAD
+140 MPFNSD
-146 SSFWSSIAGMANQ
+146 SSFWSSISGMANQ

-184 ITNMRAGLARGFTQ
+184 IVNMRAGLARGFTQ
-198 PKASLVGRDVSILS
+198 PKASLVGRDVSILA
-212 VTEPTDPLANPM
+212 VTEPTDPQANPF
-224 YKPFIDMPSMISDAD
+224 YKPFIDMPQSVSEAER
-239 KQRLRAEAVQVI
+239 QRLRAAAVQVI

-263 SFIRDEYMPGARDTL
+263 SFIRDEYVPGARDTL
-278 GANRLPDGEDFYQ
+278 GANRLPNGDDFYQ

-312 SEVARI
+312 AEVARI
-318 RAEMETV
+318 RAEMEAV
-325 MRSTGWTGSF
+325 MRSTGYTGDF
-335 AEFITF
+335 AQFITF

-347 FQYDKPEHLLWHGA
+347 FQYEKPEHLLWHGA
-361 WVIKKVDGKIGQ
+361 WVIKKVDGKMGQ
-373 YFNVKPRDTFSL
+373 YFNLKPRDTFSL
-385 IPVPPA
+385 VPVPDA

-396 TAGRGGNGACL
+396 TAGRGGNGTCL

-504 KGWTREQ
+504 KGWTRDQ

-551 VRLRRLAEAELGA
+551 VRLRRQAEAELGA

-581 TIPAMTTEMEAFIA
+581 TIPAMTAEMEAFIA
-595 ESKQAAT
+595 ESKQAA
-602 AARAGR
+602 AARRAE

>member
-1 MGERQLKTLTAY
+1 MKTLTAY

-19 VGVLAIAALPTTT
+19 AGVLALAALPTTASAASASAPAT
-32 LAQTTATRTAAAQPT
+32 ATATTA
-47 TAPSALDAQFRA
+47 SALDAQFRA
-59 IAEEEYAWRQREMP
+59 IADEEYAWRRNEIP
-73 SRASKPST
+73 SRAAKPSN

-95 YWTGVQ
+95 YWTEIQ
-101 TRLNAISPDRLSPS
+101 RRLNAISPDQLSPS

-140 MPFTAD
+140 MPFNSD
-146 SSFWSSIAGMANQ
+146 SSFWSSISGMANQ

-184 ITNMRAGLARGFTQ
+184 IANMRAGLARGFTQ
-198 PKASLVGRDVSILS
+198 PKASLVGRDVSILA
-212 VTEPTDPLANPM
+212 VTEPTDPQANPI
-224 YKPFIDMPSMISDAD
+224 YKPFIDMPSTISEAD

-263 SFIRDEYMPGARDTL
+263 SFIRDEYVPGARDTL
-278 GANRLPDGEDFYQ
+278 GANRLPNGDDFYQ

-312 SEVARI
+312 AEVARI
-318 RAEMETV
+318 RAEMEAV

-335 AEFITF
+335 AEFLTF
-341 LKTDPQ
+341 LKTDRQ

-361 WVIKKVDGKIGQ
+361 WVIKKVDGKMGQ
-373 YFNVKPRDTFSL
+373 YFNLKPRDTFSL

-442 HAKLPEWRSQ
+442 HAELPEWRSQ

-504 KGWTREQ
+504 KGWTRDQ
-511 AIAFLSE
+511 AIAFLSG

-551 VRLRRLAEAELGA
+551 VRLRRNAEAELGA
-564 DFDIKAFHD
+564 DFDIRAFHD

-581 TIPAMTTEMEAFIA
+581 TIPAMTAEMEAFIA
-595 ESKQAAT
+595 QSKQAAG
-602 AARAGR
+602 ARRAE

>member
-1 MGERQLKTLTAY
+1 MKTLTAY

-19 VGVLAIAALPTTT
+19 AGVLALAALPTTASAASASASAPAT
-32 LAQTTATRTAAAQPT
+32 ATATTA
-47 TAPSALDAQFRA
+47 SALDAQFRA
-59 IAEEEYAWRQREMP
+59 IAEEEYAWRRNEIP
-73 SRASKPST
+73 SRASKPSN

-95 YWTGVQ
+95 YWTDVQ
-101 TRLNAISPDRLSPS
+101 RRLSAIAPDQLSPS

-140 MPFTAD
+140 MPFNSD
-146 SSFWSSIAGMANQ
+146 SSFWSSISGMANQ

-184 ITNMRAGLARGFTQ
+184 IANMRAGLARGFTQ
-198 PKASLVGRDVSILS
+198 PKASLVGRDVSILA
-212 VTEPTDPLANPM
+212 VTEPTDPQANPI
-224 YKPFIDMPSMISDAD
+224 YKPFIDMPSTISEAD

-263 SFIRDEYMPGARDTL
+263 SFIRDEYVPGARDTL
-278 GANRLPDGEDFYQ
+278 GANRLPNGDDFYQ

-312 SEVARI
+312 AEVARI
-318 RAEMETV
+318 RAEMEAV

-335 AEFITF
+335 AEFLAF
-341 LKTDPQ
+341 LKTDRQ

-361 WVIKKVDGKIGQ
+361 WVIKKVDGKMGQ
-373 YFNVKPRDTFSL
+373 YFNLKPRDTFSL

-407 LNTYDLPSRPRY
+407 LNTYELPSRPRY

-442 HAKLPEWRSQ
+442 HAELPEWRSQ

-504 KGWTREQ
+504 KGWTRDQ
-511 AIAFLSE
+511 AIAFLSG

-551 VRLRRLAEAELGA
+551 VRLRRNAEAELGA
-564 DFDIKAFHD
+564 DFDIRAFHD

-581 TIPAMTTEMEAFIA
+581 TIPAMTAEMEAFIA
-595 ESKQAAT
+595 QSKQAAG
-602 AARAGR
+602 ARRAE

>member
-1 MGERQLKTLTAY
+1 MKTLTAY
-13 SAIAAA
+13 SAIAVA
-19 VGVLAIAALPTTT
+19 VGLLAFAAAPTPT
-32 LAQTTATRTAAAQPT
+32 LARAPDAAPAAA
-47 TAPSALDAQFRA
+47 APSALDAQFEA
-59 IAEEEYAWRQREMP
+59 IAAEEWAWRQKELPGRN
-73 SRASKPST
+73 AKPST

-95 YWTGVQ
+95 YWTDVQ
-101 TRLNAISPDRLSPS
+101 RRLDAISPDQLSPNQ
-115 ERTNYAVYKH
+115 RTNYAVYRH

-140 MPFTAD
+140 MPFNSD
-146 SSFWSSIAGMANQ
+146 SAFWSSLTGMGNA

-171 SQLRD
+171 SQIRD
-176 TPRYFDQQ
+176 VPRYFDQQ

-198 PKASLVGRDVSILS
+198 PKASLVGRDVSILA
-212 VTEPTDPLANPM
+212 VTEPTDVVQNPF
-224 YKPFIDMPSMISDAD
+224 YKPFLTMPANISEAD
-239 KQRLRAEAVQVI
+239 KTRLRAAAVQAI

-278 GANRLPDGEDFYQ
+278 GANRLPDGDDFYQ

-305 QIHQIGR
+305 QIHAIGR
-312 SEVARI
+312 GEVARI

-325 MRSTGWTGSF
+325 MRSTGWTGTF
-335 AEFITF
+335 AEFIHF

-347 FQYDKPEHLLWHGA
+347 FHYDKPEHLLWHGA

-373 YFNVKPRDTFSL
+373 YFNLKPRDTFSL
-385 IPVPPA
+385 IPVPDA
-391 IAPFY
+391 IAPYY
-396 TAGRGGNGACL
+396 TAGRGGNGVCL

-429 NPGHAWHGVLRRE
+429 NPGHAWQGNLRRE
-442 HAKLPEWRSQ
+442 HPPMPDYRAQ
-452 AGISAFGEGW
+452 TYISAFGEGW

-485 LNYEMWRA
+485 LTYEMWRA
-493 ARLVIDTGLHS
+493 ARLVIDTGVHS
-504 KGWTREQ
+504 QGWTREQ
-511 AIAFLSE
+511 AVAFLSE

-538 GQALAYKLGEIEI
+538 GQALSYKLGEIEI

-573 HLLALGVA
+573 HLLAIGVA
-581 TIPAMTTEMEAFIA
+581 TIPAMTAEMEAFIA
-595 ESKQAAT
+595 QSKQAA
-602 AARAGR
+602 AAKRSGQ

>member
-1 MGERQLKTLTAY
+1 MQLKTLTAY

-19 VGVLAIAALPTTT
+19 VGVMAFAALP
-32 LAQTTATRTAAAQPT
+32 ATAVASAPASASATSAAAV
-47 TAPSALDAQFRA
+47 DAQFRA
-59 IAEEEYAWRQREMP
+59 IAEEEYAWRQKEMP
-73 SRASKPST
+73 SRASKPSN

-95 YWTGVQ
+95 YWTDIQ
-101 TRLNAISPDRLSPS
+101 NRLNAISLDQLSPS
-115 ERTNYAVYKH
+115 ERTNYAVYRH
-125 QIDNFVDDG
+125 QIDNYVDDG

-140 MPFTAD
+140 MPFNSD
-146 SSFWSSIAGMANQ
+146 SSFWSSISGMANQ

-184 ITNMRAGLARGFTQ
+184 IVNMRAGLARGFTQ
-198 PKASLVGRDVSILS
+198 PKASLVGRDVSILA
-212 VTEPTDPLANPM
+212 VTEPTSPQANPL
-224 YKPFIDMPSMISDAD
+224 YKPFIDMPPGISETDRR
-239 KQRLRAEAVQVI
+239 RLRASAVQVI

-263 SFIRDEYMPGARDTL
+263 SFIRDEYVPGARDTL
-278 GANRLPDGEDFYQ
+278 GANRLPNGDDFYQ

-312 SEVARI
+312 AEVARI
-318 RAEMETV
+318 RAEMEAV
-325 MRSTGWTGSF
+325 MRSTGYTGDF
-335 AEFITF
+335 AQFITF

-347 FQYDKPEHLLWHGA
+347 FQYEKPEHLLWHGA
-361 WVIKKVDGKIGQ
+361 WVIKKVDGKMGQ
-373 YFNVKPRDTFSL
+373 YFNLKPRDTFSL
-385 IPVPPA
+385 VPVPDA

-396 TAGRGGNGACL
+396 TAGRGGNGTCL

-504 KGWTREQ
+504 KGWTRDQ

-551 VRLRRLAEAELGA
+551 VRLRRQAEAELGA

-581 TIPAMTTEMEAFIA
+581 TIPAMTAEMEAFIA
-595 ESKQAAT
+595 ESKQAA
-602 AARAGR
+602 AARRAE

>member
-1 MGERQLKTLTAY
+1 MKTLTAY

-19 VGVLAIAALPTTT
+19 VGVLAFAALPTT
-32 LAQTTATRTAAAQPT
+32 AAASAPA
-47 TAPSALDAQFRA
+47 TASATSAAAVDAQFRA
-59 IAEEEYAWRQREMP
+59 IAEEEYAWRQKEIP
-73 SRASKPST
+73 SRASKPSN

-95 YWTGVQ
+95 YWTGIQ
-101 TRLNAISPDRLSPS
+101 NRLNAISPDQLSPS
-115 ERTNYAVYKH
+115 ERTNYAVYRH
-125 QIDNFVDDG
+125 QIDNYVDDG

-140 MPFTAD
+140 MPFNSD
-146 SSFWSSIAGMANQ
+146 SSFWSSISGMANGSLN
-159 TFTSV
+159 SV

-184 ITNMRAGLARGFTQ
+184 IVNMRAGLARGFTQ
-198 PKASLVGRDVSILS
+198 PRASLAGRDVSILA
-212 VTEPTDPLANPM
+212 VTEPTDPQANPF
-224 YKPFIDMPSMISDAD
+224 YKPFIDMPQSVSEAER
-239 KQRLRAEAVQVI
+239 QRLRAAAVQVI

-263 SFIRDEYMPGARDTL
+263 SFIRDEYVPGARDTL
-278 GANRLPDGEDFYQ
+278 GANRLPNGDDFYQ

-312 SEVARI
+312 AEVARI
-318 RAEMETV
+318 RAEMEAV
-325 MRSTGWTGSF
+325 MRSTGYTGDF
-335 AEFITF
+335 AQFITF

-347 FQYDKPEHLLWHGA
+347 FQYEKPEHLLWHGA
-361 WVIKKVDGKIGQ
+361 WVIKKVDGKMGQ
-373 YFNVKPRDTFSL
+373 YFNLKPRDTFSL
-385 IPVPPA
+385 VPVPDA
-391 IAPFY
+391 IAPYY
-396 TAGRGGNGACL
+396 TAGRGGNGTCL

-442 HAKLPEWRSQ
+442 HAKLPEWRAQ

-473 GIYEDAYEDFGR
+473 GVYEDAYEDFGR

-504 KGWTREQ
+504 KGWTRDQ

-564 DFDIKAFHD
+564 DFDIKTFHD

-581 TIPAMTTEMEAFIA
+581 TIPAMTAEMELFIA
-595 ESKQAAT
+595 ESKQAAM
-602 AARAGR
+602 AKRSGQ